1 MVIKRTENEIL
12 IKLPLDTDVKG
23 IQRLLDY
30 IKFRQITA
38 KSKATQKQIDSFTEE
53 VKSDWNERNEDKPSN

>member
-1 MVIKRTENEIL
+1 MEIKRTENEIL
-12 IKLPLDTDVKG
+12 IKLPLDTDFKCVP
-23 IQRLLDY
+23 RLLDY

-53 VKSDWNERNEDKPSN
+53 VKSDWNERNEDKSLN